1 VLQPVPISRKLLS
14 GNLVVEAS
22 QIKWLNFTVPPNGTN
37 GQVAGTFQVF
47 GGAGNDVQAIITDA
61 FEFENWK
68 NNHQTRVLY
77 NSDRV
82 TNGAISLQ
90 NLPPGAYVL
99 AFDNRFSIISRKQV
113 TADITFS
120 YLAH

>member
-1 VLQPVPISRKLLS
+1 VLQPVPISGKVLS

-22 QIKWLNFTVPPNGTN
+22 QIKWFNFTVPPNGTN
-37 GQVAGTFQVF
+37 GRVAGTFQVF
-47 GGAGNDVQAIITDA
+47 GGAGNDVQVIITDA
-61 FEFENWK
+61 IEYENWK

-77 NSDRV
+77 NSERV
-82 TNGAISLQ
+82 TNGTISLQ
-90 NLPPGAYVL
+90 NLPPGDYVL